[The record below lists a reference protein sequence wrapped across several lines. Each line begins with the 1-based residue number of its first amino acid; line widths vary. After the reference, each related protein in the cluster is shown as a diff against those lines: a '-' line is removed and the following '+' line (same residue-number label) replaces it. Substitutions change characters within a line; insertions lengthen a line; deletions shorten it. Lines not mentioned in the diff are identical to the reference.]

1 MDQSS
6 EFMDV
11 ADSDFLDGKELDDED
26 SGSDSEFEK
35 YIAFSTAQ
43 NRLFGRKRP
52 LHVVLGSGKFADII
66 LWRDKQIS
74 ASIMAGF
81 TIIWLLFY
89 KMDYTIL
96 SFICDSIILLLS
108 MLFFWTHLS
117 SFIDISP
124 PKVSYF
130 ILPERLLANTALSMT
145 HELNQILTTFGVLA
159 SGQDMKTFLLVE
171 FSILLSLLTY
181 LKTVTIILGSA
192 SALGNW
198 FTAATLFYIV
208 TMILMIVPAVYE
220 RHEDIIDILAEKAL
234 VELHYL
240 YAELMKKFFG
250 KSLHLEDNTL
260 E

>member
-74 ASIMAGF
+74 ASIMAGI

-89 KMDYTIL
+89 KMDYTLL

-117 SFIDISP
+117 SFIDISQ
-124 PKVSYF
+124 PKLSYF
-130 ILPERLLANTALSMT
+130 ILPESLLANTALSMT

-159 SGQDMKTFLLVE
+159 SGQDLKTFLLV
-171 FSILLSLLTY
+171 
-181 LKTVTIILGSA
+181 TITLGSA

-208 TMILMIVPAVYE
+208 TMLLMIVPAVYE
-220 RHEDIIDILAEKAL
+220 RHEDIVDILAEKAF
-234 VELHYL
+234 VELHNL

>member
-159 SGQDMKTFLLVE
+159 SGQDMKTFLLV
-171 FSILLSLLTY
+171 
-181 LKTVTIILGSA
+181 TIILGSA

>member
-1 MDQSS
+1 MDQSA

-52 LHVVLGSGKFADII
+52 LHLVLGSGKFADII

-74 ASIMAGF
+74 ASIMAGV
-81 TIIWLLFY
+81 TMIWLLFY
-89 KMDYTIL
+89 KMDYTML

-124 PKVSYF
+124 PKLSYF

-145 HELNQILTTFGVLA
+145 HELNQILTTFGFLA
-159 SGQDMKTFLLVE
+159 SGQDLKTFLLV
-171 FSILLSLLTY
+171 SIT
-181 LKTVTIILGSA
+181 LGSA
-192 SALGNW
+192 SALGNC

-208 TMILMIVPAVYE
+208 TVILMIVPAAYE
-220 RHEDIIDILAEKAL
+220 RHEDIVDILAEKAL
-234 VELHYL
+234 VELHNL